1 MFNHIWYFRCIV
13 IFTWEDR
20 SSHTFCVSHFTVVE
34 LGLTL
39 LDACVLFW
47 LCNLYSLYCIFEF
60 ILLGLRNTYNIVLF
74 RVFWLL
80 YSNYWNLLF
89 YVLMLNLC
97 KWGKLF
103 PFFVSLYPLLL
114 IIIVISKWFRRLLL
128 IYFYEWFLW
137 SIEYLLET
145 WLFINI
151 SYLVS
156 FIFIFR
162 LCQRLLYLWSLHNV
176 TLFLPAFM
184 WVLRASRVNWLV
196 ILFLMIISFIYFY
209 PSKGT
214 LFRLLSFWFAWASGV
229 DWFIIVLKWPISML
243 VRVSTYSYRSLFS
256 WIFTLGAL
264 LTAFGC
270 YVLGILRDHVV
281 EYRRRLH

>member
-1 MFNHIWYFRCIV
+1 MFNHIWYFRCII

-60 ILLGLRNTYNIVLF
+60 ILLGLRNSYNIVLF
-74 RVFWLL
+74 RVFGLL

-103 PFFVSLYPLLL
+103 RFFVSLYPLLL

-162 LCQRLLYLWSLHNV
+162 LCQRLLYLWPLHNV
-176 TLFLPAFM
+176 TLFLPTFM
-184 WVLRASRVNWLV
+184 WVPWASRVNWLV

-214 LFRLLSFWFAWASGV
+214 LFRLLSFWFTWASGV

-243 VRVSTYSYRSLFS
+243 VRVTTYSYRSLFS